1 MDNKPIQVN
10 IFGKEY
16 TLRSDAGEEHIRRIA
31 YYLNEKMK
39 MFASQLSKKDPLKIA
54 VLSALNIADELFR
67 ERAEKEQLLSMV
79 DKEAI
84 HLEEALKDLKEE
96 IQSGMTE

>member
-1 MDNKPIQVN
+1 MDNKPIQVT

-16 TLRSDAGEEHIRRIA
+16 TLRSDAGEEHIKRIA
-31 YYLNEKMK
+31 YYLDEKMK
-39 MFASQLSKKDPLKIA
+39 MLASQLAKKDPLKIA

-67 ERAEKEQLLSMV
+67 ERAEKEKILSAV

-84 HLEEALKDLKEE
+84 NLQETLQDLKDE
-96 IQSGMTE
+96 IQSMMAE